1 MIRRSFSPVA
11 CFNERG
17 LWNRSFSGVYLSKH
31 PRFIH
36 NIKAMGNTNNSKDR
50 FNELLFENR
59 NKNYGA
65 YVLRRNYDRRLI
77 VSMLCTLSFLVVA
90 MFAPHFFN
98 GPKLDLS
105 PVNTKHDS
113 LKIVDVH
120 LPEKKKEIVEQKTS
134 TEKPKGENKA
144 APHPIDTNKIVDVDT
159 AKHDPLAGHGDPK
172 GIDTTH
178 KMIIAGN
185 GTGPDT
191 MKIRKK
197 KEIQSYAEVNP
208 EFPGGLKALYEFLK
222 KNIKYPKVAIENEI
236 TGTVYLSFVV
246 DEDGSITDIKNLNAL
261 AGGCDKEAIRVAGLM
276 PKWKPGKMG
285 NEAVPVRY
293 SIPVKFALK

>member
-113 LKIVDVH
+113 L
-120 LPEKKKEIVEQKTS
+120 
-134 TEKPKGENKA
+134 
-144 APHPIDTNKIVDVDT
+144 KIVDVDT